1 MKYIFVSLIFFI
13 NVETMA
19 KQISDLNWEKRV
31 VIISFEN
38 KKEKIF
44 LSSQKFIQENR
55 CAVDDRNIQFIFF
68 EKFKNTEFEMP
79 KFVSDE
85 FGIWLIGYDGS
96 IKDYSKDDKIFLR
109 LFNLIDSMPMRQNE
123 MKHDKC

>member
-1 MKYIFVSLIFFI
+1 MKYIIVSFIFFI

-55 CAVDDRNIQFIFF
+55 CAVDDRNVQFIFF

-79 KFVSDE
+79 KFVSNE

-109 LFNLIDSMPMRQNE
+109 LFNLIDTMPMRQNE

>member
-55 CAVDDRNIQFIFF
+55 CAVDDRNVQFIFF

-79 KFVSDE
+79 KFVSNE

-123 MKHDKC
+123 IKKDKC

>member
-1 MKYIFVSLIFFI
+1 MKYIIVSFIFFI

-19 KQISDLNWEKRV
+19 KQITDLNWEKRV

>member
-55 CAVDDRNIQFIFF
+55 CAVDDRNVQFIFF

-79 KFVSDE
+79 KFVSNE

>member
-79 KFVSDE
+79 KFVSNE

-109 LFNLIDSMPMRQNE
+109 LFNLIDTMPMRQNE

>member
-79 KFVSDE
+79 KFVSNE

-96 IKDYSKDDKIFLR
+96 IKDYSKDDKIFSR

-123 MKHDKC
+123 IKKDKC

>member
-19 KQISDLNWEKRV
+19 KKISDLNWEKRL
-31 VIISFEN
+31 VIISFED
-38 KKEKIF
+38 KKDKIF

-55 CAVDDRNIQFIFF
+55 CAVDDRNVQFIFF

-79 KFVSDE
+79 KFVSNE

>member
-13 NVETMA
+13 NVKTMA

-55 CAVDDRNIQFIFF
+55 CAVDDRNVQFIFF

-79 KFVSDE
+79 KFVSNE

-96 IKDYSKDDKIFLR
+96 IKDYSKDDKIFSR

-123 MKHDKC
+123 IKKDKC

>member
-13 NVETMA
+13 NFETMA

-109 LFNLIDSMPMRQNE
+109 LFNLIDTMPMRQNE

>member
-1 MKYIFVSLIFFI
+1 MKYIIVSFIFFI

-55 CAVDDRNIQFIFF
+55 CAVDDRNVQFIFF

-96 IKDYSKDDKIFLR
+96 IKDYSKDDKIFSR

-123 MKHDKC
+123 IKKDKC

>member
-109 LFNLIDSMPMRQNE
+109 LFNLIDTMPMRQNE

>member
-1 MKYIFVSLIFFI
+1 MKYIFVSFIFFI

-55 CAVDDRNIQFIFF
+55 CAVDDRNVQFIFF

-79 KFVSDE
+79 KFVSNE

-96 IKDYSKDDKIFLR
+96 IKDYSKDDKIFSR

-123 MKHDKC
+123 IKKDKC

>member
-1 MKYIFVSLIFFI
+1 
-13 NVETMA
+13 MA
-19 KQISDLNWEKRV
+19 KQITDLNWEKRV

-55 CAVDDRNIQFIFF
+55 CAVNDRNIQFIFF

-79 KFVSDE
+79 KFVSNE
-85 FGIWLIGYDGS
+85 FGIWLIGYDGA

>member
-13 NVETMA
+13 NFETMA

-55 CAVDDRNIQFIFF
+55 CAVDDRNVQFIFF

-109 LFNLIDSMPMRQNE
+109 LFNLIDTMPMRQNE

>member
-44 LSSQKFIQENR
+44 LSSQKFLQENR

-68 EKFKNTEFEMP
+68 EKFKNTKFEMP

-109 LFNLIDSMPMRQNE
+109 LFNLIDSMPIRQNE

>member
-55 CAVDDRNIQFIFF
+55 CAVDDRNVQFIFF

-79 KFVSDE
+79 KFVSNE

-96 IKDYSKDDKIFLR
+96 IKDYSKDDKIFSR
-109 LFNLIDSMPMRQNE
+109 LFNLIDSMPIRQNE
-123 MKHDKC
+123 IKKDKC

>member
-55 CAVDDRNIQFIFF
+55 CAVDDRNVQFIFF

-79 KFVSDE
+79 KFVSNE

-96 IKDYSKDDKIFLR
+96 IKDYSKDDKIFSR

-123 MKHDKC
+123 IKKDKC

>member
-13 NVETMA
+13 NFETMA

-38 KKEKIF
+38 KREKIF

-109 LFNLIDSMPMRQNE
+109 LFNLIDSMPMRKNE
-123 MKHDKC
+123 ITNSKC

>member
-1 MKYIFVSLIFFI
+1 MKYIIVSFIFFI

-55 CAVDDRNIQFIFF
+55 CAVDDRNVQFIFF

-79 KFVSDE
+79 KFVSNE

-96 IKDYSKDDKIFLR
+96 IKDYSKDDKIFSR
-109 LFNLIDSMPMRQNE
+109 LFNLIDSMPIRQNE
-123 MKHDKC
+123 IKKDKC

>member
-1 MKYIFVSLIFFI
+1 MKYIIVSFIFFI

>member
-1 MKYIFVSLIFFI
+1 MKYIIVSFIFFI

-109 LFNLIDSMPMRQNE
+109 LFNLIDTMPMRQNE

>member
-1 MKYIFVSLIFFI
+1 
-13 NVETMA
+13 MA

-55 CAVDDRNIQFIFF
+55 CAVDDRNVQFIFF

-79 KFVSDE
+79 KFVSKY
-85 FGIWLIGYDGS
+85 GIWLIGYDGS
-96 IKDYSKDDKIFLR
+96 IKDYSVNEKIFIR
-109 LFNLIDSMPMRQNE
+109 LFKLIDSMPMRKNE
-123 MKHDKC
+123 IINDQC

>member
-55 CAVDDRNIQFIFF
+55 CAVDDRNVQFIFF

-79 KFVSDE
+79 KFVSNE

-96 IKDYSKDDKIFLR
+96 IKDYSKDDKIFSR

-123 MKHDKC
+123 IKNDKC

>member
-1 MKYIFVSLIFFI
+1 MKYIIVSFIFFI

-55 CAVDDRNIQFIFF
+55 CAVDDRNVQFIFF

-79 KFVSDE
+79 KFVSNE

-123 MKHDKC
+123 IKKDKC

>member
-1 MKYIFVSLIFFI
+1 
-13 NVETMA
+13 MA
-19 KQISDLNWEKRV
+19 KKISDLNWEKRV

-55 CAVDDRNIQFIFF
+55 CAVDDRNVQFIFF

-79 KFVSDE
+79 KFVSNE

-109 LFNLIDSMPMRQNE
+109 LLNLIDSMPMRQDE

>member
-1 MKYIFVSLIFFI
+1 MKYIIVSFIFFI

-19 KQISDLNWEKRV
+19 KQITDLNWEKRV

-55 CAVDDRNIQFIFF
+55 CAVNDRNIQFIFF

-79 KFVSDE
+79 KFVSNE
-85 FGIWLIGYDGS
+85 FGIWLIGYDGA

>member
-1 MKYIFVSLIFFI
+1 MKYIIVSFIFFI

-55 CAVDDRNIQFIFF
+55 CAVDDRNVQFIFF
-68 EKFKNTEFEMP
+68 EKFKNNEFEMP
-79 KFVSDE
+79 KFVSNE

-96 IKDYSKDDKIFLR
+96 IKDYSKDDKIFSR

-123 MKHDKC
+123 IKKDKC

>member
-1 MKYIFVSLIFFI
+1 MKYIIVSFIFFI

-55 CAVDDRNIQFIFF
+55 CAVDDRNVQFIFF

-79 KFVSDE
+79 KFVSNE

-96 IKDYSKDDKIFLR
+96 IKDYSKDDKIFSR

-123 MKHDKC
+123 IKKDKC

>member
-1 MKYIFVSLIFFI
+1 MKYIIVSLFFFI

-38 KKEKIF
+38 KKEEIF

-55 CAVDDRNIQFIFF
+55 CAVEDRNIQFIFF

-79 KFVSDE
+79 KFVSNE
-85 FGIWLIGYDGS
+85 FGIWLMGYDGS

-109 LFNLIDSMPMRQNE
+109 LFNLIDSMPMRKNE